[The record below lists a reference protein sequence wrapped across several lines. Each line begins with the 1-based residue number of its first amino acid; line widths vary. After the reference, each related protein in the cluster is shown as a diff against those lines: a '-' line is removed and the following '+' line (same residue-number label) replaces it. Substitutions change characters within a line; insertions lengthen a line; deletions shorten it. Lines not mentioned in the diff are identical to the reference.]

1 MLQLD
6 SLVMKD
12 LQVLSKD
19 FMPSP
24 LELTSKQRWIS
35 WVPYECLLECPKGQL
50 GHFPI
55 KLTMELLRAL
65 SSDDQLWLYCCHTAS
80 LFSLSPSLLFFFS
93 DFQSTSFDCHLSSS
107 SICIDFKFP
116 YFSLL
121 TLLVGTSFQK
131 VSVIRY
137 YLKMSLESVYHSL
150 KKNPVSYALY
160 LWTTACFITST
171 HSFS

>member
-1 MLQLD
+1 MILFHFYPHIAFCVLQQCMLGQVFVMLQLD

-80 LFSLSPSLLFFFS
+80 LFSLSCFS
-93 DFQSTSFDCHLSSS
+93 FQ
-107 SICIDFKFP
+107 I
-116 YFSLL
+116 FSLL
-121 TLLVGTSFQK
+121 PLIAIFLHLPF
-131 VSVIRY
+131 
-137 YLKMSLESVYHSL
+137 
-150 KKNPVSYALY
+150 ALISSSHISAY
-160 LWTTACFITST
+160 WLCL
-171 HSFS
+171 